1 MNRGCYLEKIG
12 NAEATDFCIGVAG
25 YPEKHFE
32 APNRNW
38 DILQLKRKVEA
49 GAHYVTTQMFFDNR
63 HYFDFV
69 QRCRDTGITVPI
81 IPGLKILSTKKQL
94 HMLPHTFHVDI
105 PEELTAEI
113 EAAKPEQVS
122 DIGVAWAIRQS
133 EELLSAGVPSLHFY
147 IMASS
152 KLITRVV
159 KPLRK
164 MA

>member
-1 MNRGCYLEKIG
+1 M
-12 NAEATDFCIGVAG
+12 AG

-32 APNRNW
+32 APNHRW
-38 DILQLKRKVEA
+38 DLGQLKRKVDA
-49 GAHYVTTQMFFDNR
+49 GAHYIVTQMFFDNR

-69 QRCRDTGITVPI
+69 ARCRDAGITVPI

-94 HMLPHTFHVDI
+94 RSLPQSFYVDI
-105 PEELTAEI
+105 PDELTSEV
-113 EAAKPEQVS
+113 EAARPEQVS
-122 DIGVAWAIRQS
+122 EIGVAWAIRQS
-133 EELLSAGVPSLHFY
+133 EELLSAGVPSLHYY

-164 MA
+164 MM